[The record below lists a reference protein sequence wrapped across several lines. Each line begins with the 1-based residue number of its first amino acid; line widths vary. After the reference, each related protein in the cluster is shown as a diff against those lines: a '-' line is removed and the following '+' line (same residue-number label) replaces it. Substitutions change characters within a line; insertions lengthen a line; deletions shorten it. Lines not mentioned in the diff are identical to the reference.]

1 MRFHTPTVSETKPAK
16 EESIKMEERE
26 IIARLRNCIL
36 ALAQQRI
43 LLFDT
48 TVQYTYDASLKH
60 QVSVLILYTSK
71 VWLIILPYWLT
82 LRMYKHM
89 CVLRQFCCCHDYT
102 LQPFRSCTIIMIFS
116 HAVIISHKFLYS
128 LSVQVKE
135 LLDPEVARDITEHAR
150 NLAVD

>member
-60 QVSVLILYTSK
+60 EVSVLIICRLAV
-71 VWLIILPYWLT
+71 VWLNNCILSTHLG
-82 LRMYKHM
+82 
-89 CVLRQFCCCHDYT
+89 V
-102 LQPFRSCTIIMIFS
+102 
-116 HAVIISHKFLYS
+116 
-128 LSVQVKE
+128 
-135 LLDPEVARDITEHAR
+135 
-150 NLAVD
+150 